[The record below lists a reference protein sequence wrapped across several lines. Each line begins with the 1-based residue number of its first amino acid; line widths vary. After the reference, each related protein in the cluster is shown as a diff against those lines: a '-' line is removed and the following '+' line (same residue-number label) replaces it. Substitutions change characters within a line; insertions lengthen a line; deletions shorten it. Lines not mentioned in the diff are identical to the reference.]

1 MVLFEWLSDWRTDWS
16 RDWLSGCSVAGCC
29 CCEWPQKPQLNNFC
43 CCNFCA
49 FAFPLLLWQLK
60 IFTLFAP
67 VFKCCALQLLLL
79 LLVPLFSSSPSLSV
93 TIRYASVLSP
103 QHKFC
108 MVIYFF
114 VGLWPGDASAKPSEG
129 GSLGTVWHLDCKS
142 PGSLLLLLTHIPD
155 QCPCVPATRCY

>member
-1 MVLFEWLSDWRTDWS
+1 MAAQSLAAAAASGSDHKNRN
-16 RDWLSGCSVAGCC
+16 LII
-29 CCEWPQKPQLNNFC
+29 
-43 CCNFCA
+43 
-49 FAFPLLLWQLK
+49 FAAAIFVRLPSPLLLWQLK

-129 GSLGTVWHLDCKS
+129 GLGTV
-142 PGSLLLLLTHIPD
+142 
-155 QCPCVPATRCY
+155 

>member
-1 MVLFEWLSDWRTDWS
+1 MAAQSLAAAAAAGSDHKNRNLIIFAAAILVRSLS
-16 RDWLSGCSVAGCC
+16 
-29 CCEWPQKPQLNNFC
+29 
-43 CCNFCA
+43 
-49 FAFPLLLWQLK
+49 PLLLWQLK

-79 LLVPLFSSSPSLSV
+79 LLLLPLFSSSPSLSV

-129 GSLGTVWHLDCKS
+129 GSGGTV
-142 PGSLLLLLTHIPD
+142 
-155 QCPCVPATRCY
+155 

>member
-1 MVLFEWLSDWRTDWS
+1 MAAQSLATAATAGSDHKNRNLIIFAAAIFVRLLS
-16 RDWLSGCSVAGCC
+16 
-29 CCEWPQKPQLNNFC
+29 
-43 CCNFCA
+43 
-49 FAFPLLLWQLK
+49 PLLLWQLK

-79 LLVPLFSSSPSLSV
+79 LLLVPFLFSSSPSLSV

-129 GSLGTVWHLDCKS
+129 GVWGLCD
-142 PGSLLLLLTHIPD
+142 I
-155 QCPCVPATRCY
+155 

>member
-1 MVLFEWLSDWRTDWS
+1 MAAQSLAAAAGSDHKNRNLIIFAAAIFVRLFS
-16 RDWLSGCSVAGCC
+16 
-29 CCEWPQKPQLNNFC
+29 
-43 CCNFCA
+43 
-49 FAFPLLLWQLK
+49 FPPLLWQLK

-79 LLVPLFSSSPSLSV
+79 LLLPLFSSSPSLSV

-129 GSLGTVWHLDCKS
+129 GGGLGTV
-142 PGSLLLLLTHIPD
+142 
-155 QCPCVPATRCY
+155 

>member
-1 MVLFEWLSDWRTDWS
+1 MAAQSLAAATAAGSDHKNRNLIIFAAAIFVRLLS
-16 RDWLSGCSVAGCC
+16 
-29 CCEWPQKPQLNNFC
+29 PP
-43 CCNFCA
+43 
-49 FAFPLLLWQLK
+49 LLWQLK

-79 LLVPLFSSSPSLSV
+79 LLLSLFSSSPSLSV

-129 GSLGTVWHLDCKS
+129 GSGGDCVTS
-142 PGSLLLLLTHIPD
+142 RL
-155 QCPCVPATRCY
+155 